1 MTKNDAETEY
11 QKLYSEF
18 TDDLIQVRSTFIRL
32 NLSKVS
38 NESFH
43 VIMNSSLYYLY
54 NTIAMLIQVMEKDQ
68 ILPFISELKSNLDT
82 HIIDK
87 IRKDNNV

>member
-43 VIMNSSLYYLY
+43 VIMNASLYYLY